1 MKEDK
6 RQQKKSWASAQQ
18 DVYLELLIVGGVL
31 CTACLLKFS
40 IIFPLFNS
48 LKHSRE
54 ACLFACFIGCQ
65 ISPLLPS
72 SVNICKGSKFLTKST
87 QKKKKRKLS
96 KKQSLSQVSMFFW
109 GILSTLCR
117 WCCIVDVGSHMR
129 IESDVKN
136 IFCRQQKRIISRLTA
151 KLYKRDKDRQ
161 RKEACTTRE
170 QGW

>member
-87 QKKKKRKLS
+87 QKKKKESCRRNNLYPKFLCFFLGFFLRCVDGAVLLMLAPTWES
-96 KKQSLSQVSMFFW
+96 KATWKTYF
-109 GILSTLCR
+109 
-117 WCCIVDVGSHMR
+117 VG
-129 IESDVKN
+129 N
-136 IFCRQQKRIISRLTA
+136 
-151 KLYKRDKDRQ
+151 
-161 RKEACTTRE
+161 RKEL
-170 QGW
+170 